1 MTIKFNIPFYPKS
14 IKKNI
19 NLVLKSNKLT
29 DGNFRDVGEKNL
41 EKLLSSKKY
50 FLLKVALVL

>member
-1 MTIKFNIPFYPKS
+1 MTIKFNIPFYPKN

-29 DGNFRDVGEKNL
+29 DGNFRDIGEKHL
-41 EKLLSSKKY
+41 EKLLSSNCTQSVR
-50 FLLKVALVL
+50 FN